1 MNRKSRRH
9 SFFLIEITGN
19 KLSLSDKRK
28 ISTTSF
34 IRDTTERQWDK
45 INTPTNSKLI

>member
-34 IRDTTERQWDK
+34 IRDTTERQ
-45 INTPTNSKLI
+45 